1 MTWLLLHYQD
11 KDLLKLPTQTCVTF
25 SASINWKEKG
35 CKVIIIFATNT
46 RFAAD
51 GIKEGVTFA
60 TIQCSPH
67 LQKNIGR
74 LDFYLKRTRGRSK
87 NIGFHLSSRYV
98 FSYHPFP
105 QRTHYF
111 WRVFRFL
118 FMERKQDYNVT
129 SVKNVSLLL
138 KT

>member
-46 RFAAD
+46 QFAARRNK
-51 GIKEGVTFA
+51 GRSNICNHPVLT
-60 TIQCSPH
+60 TIA
-67 LQKNIGR
+67 KKTGR

-105 QRTHYF
+105 QRTQYF

-118 FMERKQDYNVT
+118 FIERKQDYNVT
-129 SVKNVSLLL
+129 SVK
-138 KT
+138 KII